1 MKVEGEH
8 IFSGT
13 PQQVWDLFRDTEVM
27 AAALPGTRKMEYLGD
42 NKYEAAMNVRVGPVA
57 GEFSGALVISNENH
71 PHSYTM
77 TVDGRGKP
85 GFLKGS
91 GDIVLVDQ
99 GDSGTAMQ
107 YTGEVQIGGKL
118 AAVGQR
124 LIDTV
129 SKSIISQAFET
140 LDRVLAERVAADKEG
155 REAEYQETSEAD
167 YAAAVA
173 KDMVGGIFSAPW
185 VKWAVGIIVIAIIVL
200 IILNYLG

>member
-8 IFSGT
+8 IFNGT

-42 NKYEAAMNVRVGPVA
+42 NKYEAVMNVRVGPVT
-57 GEFSGALVISNENH
+57 GEFSGLLVISNENH

-85 GFLKGS
+85 GFLKGT
-91 GDIVLVDQ
+91 GDIILVDQ
-99 GDSGTAMQ
+99 GDDGTAMQ
-107 YTGEVQIGGKL
+107 YTGEVQVGGKL

-140 LDRVLAERVAADKEG
+140 LDRVLKERVAAEAEG
-155 REAEYQETSEAD
+155 REAEYQEASESD

-173 KDMVGGIFSAPW
+173 KDMVGGFFSAPW
-185 VKWAVGIIVIAIIVL
+185 VKWLLGILIIVVIGL
-200 IILNYLG
+200 TLLFSLN

>member
-1 MKVEGEH
+1 MKVAGEH
-8 IFSGT
+8 LFKGA

-27 AAALPGTRKMEYLGD
+27 AAALPGTQKMEYLGD
-42 NKYEAAMNVRVGPVA
+42 NKYEAVMNVRVGPVT
-57 GEFSGALVISNENH
+57 GEFSGDLVISNENH

-77 TVDGRGKP
+77 TVEGRGKP

-91 GDIVLVDQ
+91 GDVILLDQ
-99 GDSGTAMQ
+99 ADAGTIMH

-140 LDRVLAERVAADKEG
+140 LDQVLAERVAAVTEG
-155 REAEYQETSEAD
+155 RQAEYQETSQAD

-173 KDMVGGIFSAPW
+173 RDMVGGFLSAAW
-185 VKWAVGIIVIAIIVL
+185 VKWALGILVLVVIGLIAVL
-200 IILNYLG
+200 LLS